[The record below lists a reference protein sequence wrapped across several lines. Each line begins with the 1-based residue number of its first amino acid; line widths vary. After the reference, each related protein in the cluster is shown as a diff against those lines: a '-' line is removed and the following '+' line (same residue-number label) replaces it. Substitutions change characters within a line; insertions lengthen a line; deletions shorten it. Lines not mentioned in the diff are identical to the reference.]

1 MKANALANVR
11 ASVQP
16 ERKGVMAN
24 RKETL
29 VGYRK
34 RDNRSGGISAHCQG
48 YEVRDRD
55 GDKIGK
61 VDETFVNQSDQA
73 EYIGVKTGLLGGK
86 LSMIPAELA
95 TADDERRIIEV
106 SETKNRVKDAP
117 SLDSN
122 EEITTE
128 REREI
133 RDYFGLGSGSS
144 ASESSGKSGNDAS
157 REISPGYRE
166 DVARE
171 GPTNRDA
178 PTSEADSRGYSA
190 VEDEHSQSQS
200 QGRREPWSGA
210 TEGSASESERS
221 GRREESSM
229 ASQGGA
235 SRETVRVTV
244 WREKARAESV
254 PGDDGSEEVR
264 IRKEW
269 VEEEEIVEVE
279 ESERG
284 ERPR

>member
-1 MKANALANVR
+1 MKANVLANVR

-73 EYIGVKTGLLGGK
+73 EYIGVKTGLLGSN
-86 LSMIPAELA
+86 LSLIPAELA

-200 QGRREPWSGA
+200 QGRREPWSRA

-221 GRREESSM
+221 GRREESSVT
-229 ASQGGA
+229 SQGGA